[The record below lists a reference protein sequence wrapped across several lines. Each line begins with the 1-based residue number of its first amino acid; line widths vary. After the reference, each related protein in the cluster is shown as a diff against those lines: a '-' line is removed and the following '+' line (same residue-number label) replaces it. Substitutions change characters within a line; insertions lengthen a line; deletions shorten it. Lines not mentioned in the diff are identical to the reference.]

1 METTFEIPPVRV
13 RDILLGSGPRFA
25 RDAMGPM
32 LAFYVGWRIVGLAAG
47 IVLATVAAAAASEW
61 ERRHDRSGFMARMG
75 LVLALFQAVL
85 GLASGSERLYLA
97 QPVIIN
103 GLYGLAFVGS
113 VLMRRPL
120 AGAFADEMYPF
131 PDFVRQSVTFRQV
144 FGRIS
149 LMWGVYLLARS
160 ALRLA
165 TLQSASVEAFLGVN
179 FLTGMPLTALLL
191 AGSIWYGVRG
201 FRESEEWGPAIKMME
216 EAGYSL
222 DADPLGQQLAVVGG
236 VAEQEL

>member
-32 LAFYVGWRIVGLAAG
+32 LAFYVGWRFVGLAAG

-61 ERRHDRSGFMARMG
+61 ERRHDRSGLMARIG

-85 GLASGSERLYLA
+85 GLMSGSERLYLA

-113 VLMRRPL
+113 VVLRRPL
-120 AGAFADEMYPF
+120 AGAFADEVYPF
-131 PDFVRQSVTFRQV
+131 PDFVRSSETFRRV
-144 FGRIS
+144 FGRVS
-149 LMWGVYLLARS
+149 LMWGVYLLGRS

-165 TLQSASVEAFLGVN
+165 TLQSSSVEAFLGVN
-179 FLTGMPLTALLL
+179 FITGMPLTALLL
-191 AGSIWYGVRG
+191 AASIWYGARG
-201 FRESEEWGPAIKMME
+201 FRESEEWGPAIKAME
-216 EAGYSL
+216 EQGIDVSAIDASGAVSAGAAL
-222 DADPLGQQLAVVGG
+222 NP
-236 VAEQEL
+236 